1 VPAPAP
7 PPAASPLPAAAVPPP
22 PRRSEPHPKAAPPP
36 ATIAATGE
44 LTLTKIRSL
53 WANVRTRAESEKA
66 SIGAQL
72 ARAIPADV
80 RDDVITLRMPD
91 AVNAEA
97 LKRSIDVLK
106 RAVEAVVGRP
116 LDVRVTVAAGAP
128 PEPSPSAEAAN
139 DDPDDVQRYALE
151 RLL

>member
-1 VPAPAP
+1 M
-7 PPAASPLPAAAVPPP
+7 
-22 PRRSEPHPKAAPPP
+22 
-36 ATIAATGE
+36 
-44 LTLTKIRSL
+44 
-53 WANVRTRAESEKA
+53 
-66 SIGAQL
+66 
-72 ARAIPADV
+72 

-128 PEPSPSAEAAN
+128 PEASPAGEATN
-139 DDPDDVQRYALE
+139 DDPDDVHRYALE